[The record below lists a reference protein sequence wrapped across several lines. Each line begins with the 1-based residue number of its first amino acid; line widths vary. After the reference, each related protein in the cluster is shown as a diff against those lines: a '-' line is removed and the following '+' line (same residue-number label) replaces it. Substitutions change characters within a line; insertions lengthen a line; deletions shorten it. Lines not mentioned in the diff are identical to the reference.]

1 MRDLTKILRRS
12 NLSARERGLLF
23 ARSSYRR
30 ANDLKGGLTDA
41 DIEALRK
48 QEFKTSREIDVYN
61 GYVDLWNHYVDLT
74 VDTQTAYLQ
83 AMLKITQLETL
94 AQTHKYAP
102 EMWQKR
108 DFDHEDELRDFLLTY
123 SGIEYTH
130 LLYALTFNSL
140 PKEVQNNIKLLDD
153 AMPRYHDYWS
163 QEVQLAEV
171 LTDNDNL
178 SEEEIELLADQIV
191 NHIPWNH
198 ELDPGPFKISV
209 RQCAFNL
216 HYASYPME
224 NFAVQLGDK
233 YGIEYETI
241 DELKDTLAKRPNLK
255 QEFKTVVCDAIAS
268 GLFVDEYVPL
278 CNATNTDTY
287 SETASQPHKKTMK
300 QWCAAMKKTEA
311 KLQKLIDTGR
321 LELATSKTPFFEAT
335 QGTEYITGR
344 SLIQADP
351 KLPYVATCQKQIDSL
366 LADANL
372 FYVISLAPIF
382 TFYGYLLS
390 YKEVSEKLDR
400 LLDEDVSKQA
410 REWIAEIKQAI
421 HLLYMTTNRV
431 KERMNE
437 NIRMQEHEYL
447 IQTFFDDV
455 TITLAETQPQK
466 SNSLKLFEENVK
478 KALGSDWERLE

>member
-12 NLSARERGLLF
+12 NLTARERGLLV
-23 ARSSYRR
+23 ARSSFRR
-30 ANDLKGGLTDA
+30 ANDMKGGLTEA
-41 DIEALRK
+41 DIEALRNQK
-48 QEFKTSREIDVYN
+48 FETSREIDIYN

-83 AMLKITQLETL
+83 AMLKISQLETL
-94 AQTHKYAP
+94 AQMHKYAP
-102 EMWQKR
+102 EMWKQR
-108 DFDHEDELRDFLLTY
+108 DLDYEDEVREFLLKY
-123 SGIEYTH
+123 SGIDYMH
-130 LLYALTFNSL
+130 LLYVLTFNSL

-153 AMPRYHDYWS
+153 AMPRHHDYWS

-171 LTDNDNL
+171 LTNNDSP
-178 SEEEIELLADQIV
+178 SEEEVEQLADQIV

-216 HYASYPME
+216 HYASYPLE

-255 QEFKTVVCDAIAS
+255 QEFKTVVCEAITS
-268 GLFVDEYVPL
+268 GLFIDEHVPL
-278 CNATNTDTY
+278 CNCDGH
-287 SETASQPHKKTMK
+287 ETHNGTTTQSHDKTMK
-300 QWCAAMKKTEA
+300 QWCAAMQKIEA
-311 KLQKLIDTGR
+311 KLQNLIDTGQ

-351 KLPYVATCQKQIDSL
+351 KLPYVATYKKQVDAL

-382 TFYGYLLS
+382 IFYSYLLS
-390 YKEVSEKLDR
+390 YKAVSEKLDR
-400 LLDEDVSKQA
+400 LLDEDISKQA
-410 REWIAEIKQAI
+410 RKWIAEIKHAI

-431 KERMNE
+431 KERMND

-455 TITLAETQPQK
+455 TITLAETQPQESK
-466 SNSLKLFEENVK
+466 SLKLFEENVK
-478 KALGSDWERLE
+478 KALGVDWPSP